1 MSLMRQLGLLLAAV
15 LLLALAGAVG
25 INLASTRD
33 ALQTQLRLKNSDNA
47 QNIALAL
54 SQQRGDAQ
62 LMNMLLATQADT
74 GFYSRM
80 RFVGADGAPSFD
92 RESAARP
99 QDAPDWFA
107 RLLPIDSAPGT
118 AQVSDGWR
126 ALGRVEVVSHV
137 AYAHDELWHGG
148 SRALLLLAALGTA
161 AMLLAAAGVRRIR
174 RPLDDTVA
182 QANALVEGR
191 YLLVDEPDVPELKRV
206 AQAMNG
212 MVERVRR
219 LFESQ
224 AAQVEQLRR
233 EAHEDRLTGLP
244 HRAHFMQRFA
254 AVLADDA
261 QAEGGNLLL
270 IRVADLADVNR
281 DLGREMTDRAL
292 RTLADVLRGWP
303 QEGALAG
310 RLNGADFAL
319 ALPDMTSG
327 STPTAHE
334 AAARVASAL
343 RSALSGNG
351 ERFVVHLGAA
361 LWSHGV
367 APSAGALLARAD
379 QALARAEGLAPFAAE
394 VDTDAGDAMA
404 AGEQGWHRDL
414 QDALAERRAR
424 LAEYVVLDRG
434 GAVSHLECP
443 LRVQLGHGGTY
454 ESAARWLPLASRSR
468 LLPAIDLL
476 AVRLALTAIAADGRA
491 RAVNLALASLSDGA
505 FTTQLRQLLVD
516 MPRGARGLWLE
527 VGESAALGHF
537 DLVRAF
543 ASLVRPLGV
552 RFGLEH
558 AGHQLYRAPRL
569 YELGL
574 DYVKLDVALVR
585 GAAKDDAAR
594 RFVAGSVAL
603 LRALPVTVCA
613 EGVDDADDA
622 AALWECG
629 VEAITGPWASAR
641 VSAV

>member
-1 MSLMRQLGLLLAAV
+1 MSLMRQIGLLLAAV

-80 RFVGADGAPSFD
+80 RFVGADGALSFD
-92 RESAARP
+92 REAAVRT
-99 QDAPDWFA
+99 QDAPAWFA
-107 RLLPIDSAPGT
+107 RLLPIESAPGT

-137 AYAHDELWHGG
+137 AYAHDELWRGG
-148 SRALLLLAALGTA
+148 ARALLLLAALGSA

-191 YLLVDEPDVPELKRV
+191 YLLVDEPDVPELRRV

-261 QAEGGNLLL
+261 QAEGGSLLL

-281 DLGREMTDRAL
+281 DLGRDTTDRAL

-303 QEGALAG
+303 QDGALAG

-319 ALPDMTSG
+319 ALPG
-327 STPTAHE
+327 ITPTAQD
-334 AAARVASAL
+334 AASRVASAL
-343 RSALSGNG
+343 RAALSGG
-351 ERFVVHLGAA
+351 SERFAVHLGAA
-361 LWSHGV
+361 LGSHGV
-367 APSAGALLARAD
+367 APGAGALLARAD
-379 QALARAEGLAPFAAE
+379 QALARAEGLGPFAAE
-394 VDTDAGDAMA
+394 VDAEAGDAMA
-404 AGEQGWHRDL
+404 AGEQGWHRHL
-414 QDALAERRAR
+414 QEALAERRAR

-443 LRVQLGHGGTY
+443 LRVQLSKDGAF

-537 DLVRAF
+537 ELVRAF

-558 AGHQLYRAPRL
+558 AGHQLYRAPRM

-585 GAAKDDAAR
+585 GAAHDDAAR

-641 VSAV
+641 VSAG